1 MHGARLA
8 FGPTNK
14 LDQKIALH
22 GGAQLPSE
30 SLTASRGRKPEPAQ
44 TRVIIEI
51 ARISAL
57 FNTPGSWPESVHGK
71 REIKVHS
78 N

>member
-14 LDQKIALH
+14 LDQKIAFH
-22 GGAQLPSE
+22 GGAQLPSL
-30 SLTASRGRKPEPAQ
+30 SLTESRGRVSKPAQ

-51 ARISAL
+51 DRISAL
-57 FNTPGSWPESVHGK
+57 FNTPGSLPESVHGK